1 MSNENAL
8 ISIVIP
14 AFNNPEYTQKTID
27 SVLLQTYR
35 PIEIIL
41 SDDHSPQS
49 LQGLV
54 ELKKKECDSGISI
67 KYFWQEKN
75 LNYYWNL
82 QFVID
87 QASGKYIVLLD
98 HDDWLI
104 DTNYLFDAVLAMEG
118 RADCF
123 LSIANTFFEN
133 LPKTILQFH
142 FQNWHYVDGSQ
153 LIKNQLF
160 SSIHPA
166 RSAVVLRLDKL
177 RELQYQKY
185 FIDKNVGNTI
195 GVMPDEAYVLICL
208 LASSGMVAL
217 SGRVVSVRGTP
228 PGSLS
233 NTTFWNKSGGQKSF
247 ISHFLLY
254 KYFREIR
261 CVDGTQ
267 AMAHNLI
274 LRYPC
279 KRFNSRI
286 IKHLNYDKVAIF
298 FMFSGNMY
306 SLVTQ
311 IIKLPTEAV
320 KLLKRTIVWLAKSLL
335 IRS

>member
-54 ELKKKECDSGISI
+54 ELKKKECDNGISI

-142 FQNWHYVDGSQ
+142 FQNWHYVDYSGQ
-153 LIKNQLF
+153 GAYLIN
-160 SSIHPA
+160 
-166 RSAVVLRLDKL
+166 
-177 RELQYQKY
+177 
-185 FIDKNVGNTI
+185 
-195 GVMPDEAYVLICL
+195 
-208 LASSGMVAL
+208 VAL
-217 SGRVVSVRGTP
+217 NQHP
-228 PGSLS
+228 L
-233 NTTFWNKSGGQKSF
+233 K
-247 ISHFLLY
+247 FLG
-254 KYFREIR
+254 F
-261 CVDGTQ
+261 
-267 AMAHNLI
+267 
-274 LRYPC
+274 
-279 KRFNSRI
+279 
-286 IKHLNYDKVAIF
+286 
-298 FMFSGNMY
+298 
-306 SLVTQ
+306 
-311 IIKLPTEAV
+311 
-320 KLLKRTIVWLAKSLL
+320 
-335 IRS
+335 